1 VGLKRARAQGIA
13 LGRPDGFERWA
24 PMLKALKEKGYSQG
38 AMSRETSLGFSTVKR
53 YLRRLE
59 EDA

>member
-1 VGLKRARAQGIA
+1 
-13 LGRPDGFERWA
+13 
-24 PMLKALKEKGYSQG
+24 MLKALKEKGYSQG